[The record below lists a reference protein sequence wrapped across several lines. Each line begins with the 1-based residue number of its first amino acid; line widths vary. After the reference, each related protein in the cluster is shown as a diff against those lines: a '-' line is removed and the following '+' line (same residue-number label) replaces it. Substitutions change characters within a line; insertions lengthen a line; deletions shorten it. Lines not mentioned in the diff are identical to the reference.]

1 MYTKFTLL
9 HHQSTK
15 RKHDHC
21 GRLQNYSWEKE
32 SCLTLICSMKS
43 TEQIN
48 FTELA
53 QKVNLKNKIGKWNV
67 KILTSQQ

>member
-1 MYTKFTLL
+1 
-9 HHQSTK
+9 
-15 RKHDHC
+15 
-21 GRLQNYSWEKE
+21 
-32 SCLTLICSMKS
+32 MKS

-67 KILTSQQ
+67 KILTSQQWKSVLKDGTGYYLKLK